1 MSLDTKKATGV
12 DKIPLKL
19 VKLAA
24 DVLATHLSLAINSSI
39 DKGAFSQMQPKLH
52 QFPPLTKKL
61 TIKIKYP
68 ILDLPVF

>member
-12 DKIPLKL
+12 DKIPPTL

-24 DVLATHLSLAINSSI
+24 DVLATPLSLAINSSI
-39 DKGAFSQMQPKLH
+39 EKGAFPDAATVASV
-52 QFPPLTKKL
+52 PPVDKKL

-68 ILDLPVF
+68 ILDLSVF